1 MSQGQAPVI
10 SPTER
15 ETAEDNYES
24 WLRGGEGT
32 RMGSEGFESLEFKE
46 LRNKARE
53 ASAELKDDPFSIPA
67 ATRASFFGAVYRGM
81 RYSHF
86 SRGQMLAL
94 GAHNA
99 LRELHEGVRIA
110 KDTGQS

>member
-10 SPTER
+10 DPTER

-24 WLRGGEGT
+24 WLRGGTGT
-32 RMGSEGFESLEFKE
+32 RMASEGFSSLAFPE
-46 LRNKARE
+46 LKAK
-53 ASAELKDDPFSIPA
+53 AKAAAAELKGDPFSIPA
-67 ATRASFFGAVYRGM
+67 ATKASFFAAVYRDM
-81 RYSHF
+81 RYAHA
-86 SRGQMLAL
+86 SRGKMLAL

-110 KDTGQS
+110 KDTGQ